1 MKLYTLAFQYTVIWI
16 TVTNIVNNKNLR
28 SKIISRSDM
37 IEDSDK
43 INFMKFN
50 SLIPEIYV
58 SNFQKSLEFYS
69 NLGFKIEYHR
79 DNPEF
84 AFLSFQGSQIMI
96 QELQPD
102 EKEEEKLG
110 YPFGRGIN
118 FQIETNNL
126 QIIIDSLKKNN
137 YPLKRGI
144 KDSWYRENNIL
155 HGCREILV
163 SDPDG
168 YLLRFSQTLGQKP
181 AKV

>member
-1 MKLYTLAFQYTVIWI
+1 MHF
-16 TVTNIVNNKNLR
+16 NN
-28 SKIISRSDM
+28 
-37 IEDSDK
+37 
-43 INFMKFN
+43 
-50 SLIPEIYV
+50 LIPELKV
-58 SNFQKSLEFYS
+58 TNLKKSLNFYIK
-69 NLGFKIEYHR
+69 LGFKVEYKR
-79 DNPEF
+79 PESKF

-118 FQIETNNL
+118 FQIETNNV

-144 KDSWYRENNIL
+144 KDSLYRENNIL